1 MSKTKNKLFRRIVRL
16 IQESND
22 KYIDDQ
28 YHYNKFKQQLNY
40 EKTERKN

>member
-1 MSKTKNKLFRRIVRL
+1 MSKTKNKLFHRIARL

-28 YHYNKFKQQLNY
+28 YHYDKNNL
-40 EKTERKN
+40 ERIQKGRET